1 VSAIAEGASEQTAE
15 AMAPQTA
22 TATVIG
28 RSFSFRI
35 LAQLLSAL
43 INVVGMVALGN
54 YLAADG
60 YGQYAFY
67 YALVPLIASLSD
79 LGVGV
84 IITREIAR
92 QPQFGA
98 RYLGDALLIKLVV
111 GAAVA
116 IAITASAPFAFDRSH
131 ALLVWLVTITALV
144 DLSQDV
150 GIWVFRAHDRQDFEA
165 LLLLVSQV
173 AWLAGILVCAALH
186 APLAMAIAS
195 ATVAFL
201 LRSAISALLVRRMLY
216 HPQYRPDWGRIRGL
230 IREGLPFGL
239 ALFAVVLYGRAGVLL
254 LKALARDADVAYF
267 NIGYMLSQPLGFI
280 SSAFSV
286 SAFPALSRGARLG
299 GDGVRP
305 VLRSAVKFQFLAAL
319 PISVGLFLL
328 SRRVVPLLLH
338 RGSFEK
344 AGVAL
349 SVMSLGLTVI
359 FLNLMSRYVL
369 AAVDQQRAYL
379 RAILVGLVVNA
390 AVSALTIRTL
400 GYIGACVGLLS
411 GEVAVL
417 LVCQHALA
425 EFTPRAELAREGL
438 KPLLA
443 ALAMGAVVYL
453 LRSAN
458 LMLVMGAGALVY
470 VVMTFVLGT
479 FSRDELRVMRRV
491 YASFRLPG
499 SAWLTRADREAS

>member
-1 VSAIAEGASEQTAE
+1 MSAIAEDTGTSSTEEGA
-15 AMAPQTA
+15 APA
-22 TATVIG
+22 ASATVIG

-43 INVVGMVALGN
+43 INVAGMVALGN

-92 QPQFGA
+92 QPQLGPRF
-98 RYLGDALLIKLVV
+98 LGDALVLKTAIS
-111 GAAVA
+111 AAVA
-116 IAITASAPFAFDRSH
+116 VAITATAPFAFDRSH
-131 ALLVWLVTITALV
+131 ALLVWLVTITALL
-144 DLSQDV
+144 DLGQDV
-150 GIWVFRAHDRQDFEA
+150 GIWAFRAHDRQDFEA

-173 AWLAGILVCAALH
+173 AWLAGILLCAALH
-186 APLAMAIAS
+186 APLVLAIAC
-195 ATVAFL
+195 ATVSFL
-201 LRSAISALLVRRMLY
+201 LRSAVSAVLVRRLL
-216 HPQYRPDWGRIRGL
+216 YRPLFQPDWHRIRGL

-286 SAFPALSRGARLG
+286 SAFPSLSRGARSG
-299 GDGVRP
+299 AEGVRP
-305 VLRSAVKFQFLAAL
+305 VLLSAVKFQFLAAL

-369 AAVDQQRAYL
+369 AAVDLQRAYL
-379 RAILVGLVVNA
+379 RAILAGLVVNA
-390 AVSALTIRTL
+390 AVSALTIRTY
-400 GYIGACVGLLS
+400 GYIGACIGLLA
-411 GEVAVL
+411 GEAAVL

-425 EFTPRAELAREGL
+425 QFAPRTQLAREGL
-438 KPLLA
+438 RPLIA
-443 ALAMGAVVYL
+443 ALTMGAVVYL
-453 LRSAN
+453 LRDAN
-458 LMLVMGAGALVY
+458 LVLVLATGAAVY
-470 VVMTFVLGT
+470 VAMIFALQT
-479 FSRDELRVMRRV
+479 FSSDELRVMRHV

-499 SAWLTRADREAS
+499 SAWLTRADRETP

>member
-1 VSAIAEGASEQTAE
+1 MSAIAEGTGE
-15 AMAPQTA
+15 ALVEEPTPHA

-35 LAQLLSAL
+35 AAQLLSAL
-43 INVVGMVALGN
+43 INVAGMVALGN

-92 QPQFGA
+92 RPEHGPRF
-98 RYLGDALLIKLVV
+98 LGDAVLLKVGIGLLV
-111 GAAVA
+111 AV
-116 IAITASAPFAFDRSH
+116 IVTATAPFAFDRSH
-131 ALLVWLVTITALV
+131 ALLVWLVTMTALF
-144 DLSQDV
+144 DLGQDV
-150 GIWVFRAHDRQDFEA
+150 GIWVFRAHDRQDLEA

-173 AWLAGILVCAALH
+173 AWLVGILLCAFLH
-186 APLAMAIAS
+186 APLSMAIAC
-195 ATVAFL
+195 ATLAFL
-201 LRSAISALLVRRMLY
+201 LRSVVSAAVVRRMLY
-216 HPQYRPDWGRIRGL
+216 RPQFEFNWTRLRGL
-230 IREGLPFGL
+230 IAEGLPFGL
-239 ALFAVVLYGRAGVLL
+239 AVFAVVLYGRAGVLL
-254 LKALARDADVAYF
+254 LKALAGDADVAYF

-286 SAFPALSRGARLG
+286 SAFPSLSRGAHG
-299 GDGVRP
+299 GAGGVRP